1 MKAILVC
8 GGLGT
13 RLRPYTLSIPKPML
27 RIGNK
32 PILEY
37 IINSLKF
44 YGIKEIYI
52 TVGYLKEHF
61 KNYFQDGS
69 NFGVSIEFV
78 EEEESLNTAGSILPL
93 KNKISESFF
102 VMMGDHLTNIN
113 LKKMADFH
121 KKNSPIGTIALKK
134 IEQKIDYGLV
144 EFDQSF
150 TILKFLEKPSIPSYI
165 NTGIYVFEPE
175 IFDFINPKE
184 DFAIDVFPRV
194 LKENKKLKAYLMD
207 EYWMDVGTVAEYEK
221 INQLITIIE
230 SIGK

>member
-1 MKAILVC
+1 MKAVLVC

-44 YGIKEIYI
+44 YGIKNIYI

-93 KNKISESFF
+93 KNKISETFF

-113 LKKMADFH
+113 LKKMLDFH
-121 KKNSPIGTIALKK
+121 KKNSPVGTIALKK
-134 IEQKIDYGLV
+134 NEQKLDYGLV
-144 EFDQSF
+144 EFDHTF
-150 TILKFLEKPSIPSYI
+150 TISKFLEKPNITSYI

-184 DFAIDVFPRV
+184 DFAMDIFPRI

-207 EYWMDVGTVAEYEK
+207 EYWIDVGTVAEYEK
-221 INQLITIIE
+221 INQLVTIIE
-230 SIGK
+230 SIEK